1 MRRKT
6 QSKILG
12 GVLSGIGDS
21 LNISAGLL
29 RIIFLIGFFA
39 IGGITFGI
47 SSAAMTSIY
56 ILFWIFIPSK

>member
-1 MRRKT
+1 MRRNT

-12 GVLSGIGDS
+12 GVLSGIGES
-21 LNISAGLL
+21 LSVSAGLL

-47 SSAAMTSIY
+47 TSAAMALIY